1 MQKIVVF
8 VLIFSVL
15 LFQPLNASSTR
26 GLLIWFYTF
35 ETKKEEDIG
44 YIYSLYQTAGASFSE
59 NKIHKIAPLS
69 PQSKI
74 LETEDGNYFLSLKYN
89 KLQLKKDKPLFLGQI
104 IDVTMSETLFKLLS
118 SKYNI
123 LVSEL
128 NYDKDLKK
136 YLIDRADLQIKHQDI
151 ITVRDEL
158 LKKAPRILDYI
169 ISVDEFVHNQLKY
182 SEPKRPNTAVDL
194 LKSDKGWCGEYTK
207 LKQALLRSAGIPTR
221 DVYASIYSTKGLSM
235 EDKGDAEIH
244 SWLQSYI
251 PDLGWVSIPST
262 RKLYHHYQFVELRGD
277 YYVRALDLYKDKEE
291 IQTVK
296 YSKQIKRVGG
306 IRGNG
311 IFLEI
316 EPKYFE
322 EIKNITNQILDY
334 NKNPDYSILVR
345 IDKLPDKVKSI
356 MYWFLI
362 ASDNQN
368 IAEQSAKKFLDSL
381 NFAPTLNLQLFY
393 INSSSLVKN
402 RINKALKEV

>member
-1 MQKIVVF
+1 M
-8 VLIFSVL
+8 
-15 LFQPLNASSTR
+15 
-26 GLLIWFYTF
+26 
-35 ETKKEEDIG
+35 
-44 YIYSLYQTAGASFSE
+44 
-59 NKIHKIAPLS
+59 
-69 PQSKI
+69 
-74 LETEDGNYFLSLKYN
+74 
-89 KLQLKKDKPLFLGQI
+89 
-104 IDVTMSETLFKLLS
+104 
-118 SKYNI
+118 
-123 LVSEL
+123 
-128 NYDKDLKK
+128 
-136 YLIDRADLQIKHQDI
+136 
-151 ITVRDEL
+151 
-158 LKKAPRILDYI
+158 
-169 ISVDEFVHNQLKY
+169 
-182 SEPKRPNTAVDL
+182 
-194 LKSDKGWCGEYTK
+194 
-207 LKQALLRSAGIPTR
+207 
-221 DVYASIYSTKGLSM
+221 
-235 EDKGDAEIH
+235 
-244 SWLQSYI
+244 
-251 PDLGWVSIPST
+251 
-262 RKLYHHYQFVELRGD
+262 
-277 YYVRALDLYKDKEE
+277 YKDKEE

-402 RINKALKEV
+402 RINKALKEI